1 MPNLTLMRQLVT
13 FGEVSNDVDTTGAGS
28 MRVVASRVAV
38 SYGYPA
44 SF

>member
-1 MPNLTLMRQLVT
+1 MRQLVT
-13 FGEVSNDVDTTGAGS
+13 FGELSDDVGTTGIGS
-28 MRVVASRVAV
+28 MRVVARRAAI